1 MWREQSIGQGE
12 AQGTTG
18 CTITDPMLQQCSFH
32 NMERIESFTV
42 TGSIDSPAA
51 PGAVFVGGP
60 ATGIILDDDGKF
72 GCSCSPAAII
82 LAYIDAQLIH
92 KVAANMSCMYYRG
105 PQIVTAE
112 LCF

>member
-32 NMERIESFTV
+32 NMERMESFTV
-42 TGSIDSPAA
+42 TGSIGSPAA

-60 ATGIILDDDGKF
+60 ATGIVLDDDGKF

-82 LAYIDAQLIH
+82 LAYRCTADSQG
-92 KVAANMSCMYYRG
+92 SCQYVMH
-105 PQIVTAE
+105 V
-112 LCF
+112 L